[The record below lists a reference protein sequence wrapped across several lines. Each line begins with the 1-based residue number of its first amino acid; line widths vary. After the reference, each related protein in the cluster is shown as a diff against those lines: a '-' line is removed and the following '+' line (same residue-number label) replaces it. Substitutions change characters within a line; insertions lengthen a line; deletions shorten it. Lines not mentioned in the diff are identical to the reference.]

1 MKINLLYR
9 DEKTIGVR
17 LERYGVKEREGFDP
31 YRAGNGFQTKK
42 YGPFL
47 TVSRL

>member
-17 LERYGVKEREGFDP
+17 LGREGFDP